1 MAFSDGRSRGISLGL
16 RIPALLLNIL
26 SIICFSYAFPEG
38 MLIWLILFSIVAL
51 WSLIDLILLLDY
63 RDHHPGIDLGLDLLS
78 WLILGIM
85 GLIAIGLYFTTTGTA
100 GLGLPDYCLIVL
112 RVGAILAPIAAV
124 FHLVLFIRACIHV
137 HQTRREGKKLN
148 YKITEDN
155 RI

>member
-1 MAFSDGRSRGISLGL
+1 MAFSDGRSWGISLGL
-16 RIPALLLNIL
+16 RIPALLLNIF

-51 WSLIDLILLLDY
+51 WSLIDLILLDY

-100 GLGLPDYCLIVL
+100 GLDLPDHCLIVL
-112 RVGAILAPIAAV
+112 RLGAILASIAAV

-137 HQTRREGKKLN
+137 HQRRREGKKLN
-148 YKITEDN
+148 YEITEGN